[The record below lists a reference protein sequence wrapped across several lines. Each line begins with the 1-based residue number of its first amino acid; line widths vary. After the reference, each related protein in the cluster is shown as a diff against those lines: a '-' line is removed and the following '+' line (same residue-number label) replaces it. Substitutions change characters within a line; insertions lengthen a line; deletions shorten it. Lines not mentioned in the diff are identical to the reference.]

1 MTLWAIV
8 PVKPLSLGKS
18 RLACVLSQK
27 ERVNLNSRFLKHT
40 LETLKGIPDIEQV
53 MVVSR
58 DQKALA
64 MARDFGART
73 FQEDG
78 TPHLNIALT
87 RATVLVSQHA
97 TRGVL
102 ILPADL
108 PLLTTDDVYA
118 LIEKAGKP
126 PSVVI
131 APDRHRKGT
140 NALLV
145 CPPGLIEYD
154 FGPGS
159 FKRHCE
165 RALQASARLEIV
177 EFHSLS
183 LDVDLPEDLAIVS
196 MTSDSEAESRSKDDC
211 V

>member
-8 PVKPLSLGKS
+8 PIKPLSLGKS
-18 RLACVLSQK
+18 RLASVLSQK
-27 ERVNLNSRFLKHT
+27 ERVDLNCRFLRHT

-73 FQEDG
+73 LQEDG
-78 TPHLNIALT
+78 TPHLNLALT
-87 RATVLVSQHA
+87 RATVIVSRYA

-108 PLLTTDDVYA
+108 PLLATDDVRT
-118 LIEKAGKP
+118 LIEKAGEP

-140 NALLV
+140 NALLI

-159 FKRHCE
+159 FQRHCE
-165 RALQASARLEIV
+165 QARQASARLEIV
-177 EFHSLS
+177 EFTSLS
-183 LDVDLPEDLAIVS
+183 LDVDMPEDLAMVTGVS
-196 MTSDSEAESRSKDDC
+196 DPDFASRS
-211 V
+211 